1 MNLAYTMN
9 YTNSNLGKKIS
20 SASLMVSANT
30 DLTPKWKI
38 GVTTGYDFVQ
48 KGFTNTQL
56 RLNRDLMSWN
66 MSFNWNP
73 FGRNAYWGF
82 FIGIKASV
90 LSDIKWDKRT
100 QPDRSLK

>member
-9 YTNSNLGKKIS
+9 YSNSVSGNKIS

-30 DLTPKWKI
+30 DLTPNWKI
-38 GVTTGYDFVQ
+38 GVTTGYDFVN
-48 KGFTNTQL
+48 KGFSTTQL
-56 RLNRDLMSWN
+56 RLNRDLKSWN

-73 FGRNAYWGF
+73 FGKYAYWGF

-90 LSDIKWDKRT
+90 LSDVKWDK
-100 QPDRSLK
+100 QKQADRSIK